1 MTAALG
7 DSSLGFIIDRVDV
20 GILVVT
26 ESLEVVLWNRFMEAN
41 SKVSSAAIVGENL
54 LESFPDLPGKW
65 LSKKVRSV
73 QLLNNFAFTSWQQ
86 RPFLFHFKH
95 HRPITGGV
103 THMYQNCTFIPFE
116 GANGESLVCIT
127 LFDVTDTAISHQAV
141 QQAHADLEELSH
153 RDPLTGVYNRRFM
166 EGELDKEFKRVVRYG
181 GKLSVLFLDLDFFK
195 KVNDTYGHQAGD
207 QVLIEVTERIGEIV
221 RTTDCLARYGGEEFA
236 IMLPETDTSGGLI
249 LANRVREVIEQTPIH
264 YEEHAIP
271 VTASLGL
278 SEYYKG
284 IESYDELLDQSDKAL
299 YVAKKQ
305 GRNRVICF
313 LPEM

>member
-7 DSSLGFIIDRVDV
+7 DNSLGFIIDRVDV

-26 ESLEVVLWNRFMEAN
+26 ENLDVVLWNRFMEAN
-41 SKVSSAAIVGENL
+41 SKVLATSIVGKNL
-54 LESFPDLPGKW
+54 LESFPELPGKW
-65 LSKKVRSV
+65 LEKKVRSV

-86 RPFLFHFKH
+86 RPYLFRFKH

-116 GANGESLVCIT
+116 GSGGESLVCIT
-127 LFDVTDTAISHQAV
+127 LFDVTDTAISHREV
-141 QQAHADLEELSH
+141 EQAHADLEELSH
-153 RDPLTGVYNRRFM
+153 RDALTGVYNRRFM
-166 EGELDKEFKRVVRYG
+166 EAELQKEFKRVERYG

-207 QVLIEVTERIGEIV
+207 KVLIEVTQRISDIV
-221 RTTDCLARYGGEEFA
+221 RTTDYLARYGGEEFA
-236 IMLPETDTSGGLI
+236 IILPETDTTGGLI
-249 LANRVREVIEQTPIH
+249 FANRVKQVIEKTPVF
-264 YEEHAIP
+264 YEEHTIL

-278 SEYYKG
+278 SEYCEG
-284 IESYDELLDQSDKAL
+284 VESYDALLDQSDKAL

-305 GRNRVICF
+305 GRNRVVCY
-313 LPEM
+313 LPDM

>member
-1 MTAALG
+1 VTATLG
-7 DSSLGFIIDRVDV
+7 DNSLGFIIDRVDV

-26 ESLEVVLWNRFMEAN
+26 ENLEVVLWNRFMEAN
-41 SKVSSAAIVGENL
+41 SKLSSETIVGKNL

-65 LSKKVRSV
+65 LEKKVRSV

-86 RPFLFHFKH
+86 RPYLFHFKH

-116 GANGESLVCIT
+116 GSEGESLVCIT
-127 LFDVTDTAISHQAV
+127 LFDVTDTAISHREV
-141 QQAHADLEELSH
+141 QQAHTDLEELSR

-166 EGELDKEFKRVVRYG
+166 ETELDKEFKRVARYG

-207 QVLIEVTERIGEIV
+207 QVLIEVTQRISGIV
-221 RTTDCLARYGGEEFA
+221 RTTDFLARYGGEEFA
-236 IMLPETDTSGGLI
+236 IVLPETDTTGGLI
-249 LANRVREVIEQTPIH
+249 FANRVREVIEKTPVH
-264 YEEHAIP
+264 FGEHVIP

-278 SEYYKG
+278 SEYYDG
-284 IESYDELLDQSDKAL
+284 VESYEVLLDQSDKAL
-299 YVAKKQ
+299 YAAKKQ
-305 GRNRVICF
+305 GRNRVVCF
-313 LPEM
+313 LPDM

>member
-1 MTAALG
+1 MTPAL
-7 DSSLGFIIDRVDV
+7 DDNSLDFIIDRVDV

-26 ESLEVVLWNRFMEAN
+26 ENLEVVLWNRFMEAN
-41 SKVSSAAIVGENL
+41 SKVAAEAIVGTNL

-65 LSKKVRSV
+65 LEKKVRSV

-86 RPFLFHFKH
+86 RPYLFHFRH

-116 GANGESLVCIT
+116 GGGGESLVCIT
-127 LFDVTDTAISHQAV
+127 LFDVTDTAISHREV

-153 RDPLTGVYNRRFM
+153 RDPLTGIYNRRFM
-166 EGELDKEFKRVVRYG
+166 ESELDKEFQRVVRYG

-207 QVLIEVTERIGEIV
+207 QVLIEVTQRITSIA
-221 RTTDCLARYGGEEFA
+221 RATDCLARYGGEEFA
-236 IMLPETDTSGGLI
+236 IILPETDTSGGLI
-249 LANRVREVIEQTPIH
+249 FANRVREVIEKTPVYH
-264 YEEHAIP
+264 EEHVIP

-278 SEYYKG
+278 SEFYEG
-284 IESYDELLDQSDKAL
+284 IESYDALLDQSDKAL
-299 YVAKKQ
+299 YMAKKQ
-305 GRNRVICF
+305 GRNCVVCF
-313 LPEM
+313 SPES

>member
-7 DSSLGFIIDRVDV
+7 DNSLGFIIDRVDV

-26 ESLEVVLWNRFMEAN
+26 ENLEVVLWNRFMEAN
-41 SKVSSAAIVGENL
+41 SKVAAETIVGTNL

-65 LSKKVRSV
+65 LEKKVRSV

-86 RPFLFHFKH
+86 RPYLFHFRH

-116 GANGESLVCIT
+116 GGGGESLVCIT
-127 LFDVTDTAISHQAV
+127 LFDVTDTAISHREV

-153 RDPLTGVYNRRFM
+153 RDPLTGIYNRRFM
-166 EGELDKEFKRVVRYG
+166 ESELDKEFQRVVRYG
-181 GKLSVLFLDLDFFK
+181 GNLSVLFLDLDFFK

-207 QVLIEVTERIGEIV
+207 QVLIEVTQRITSIA
-221 RTTDCLARYGGEEFA
+221 RATDCLARYGGEEFA
-236 IMLPETDTSGGLI
+236 IILPETDTSGALI
-249 LANRVREVIEQTPIH
+249 FANRVREIIEKTPIYH
-264 YEEHAIP
+264 EEHVIP

-278 SEYYKG
+278 SEFYEG
-284 IESYDELLDQSDKAL
+284 VESYDALLDQSDKAL
-299 YVAKKQ
+299 YMAKEQ
-305 GRNRVICF
+305 GRNRVVCF
-313 LPEM
+313 LPES

>member
-26 ESLEVVLWNRFMEAN
+26 ENLEVVLWNRFMEAN
-41 SKVSSAAIVGENL
+41 SKVTSAAIVGKNL

-65 LSKKVRSV
+65 LKKKVRSV

-86 RPFLFHFKH
+86 RPYLFHFKH

-116 GANGESLVCIT
+116 GAGGESLVCIT
-127 LFDVTDTAISHQAV
+127 LFDVTDTAISHREV
-141 QQAHADLEELSH
+141 LQAHADLEEISN

-166 EGELDKEFKRVVRYG
+166 ETELDKEFKRVRRHG
-181 GKLSVLFLDLDFFK
+181 GSLSVLFLDLDFFK
-195 KVNDTYGHQAGD
+195 KVNDTYGHQGGD
-207 QVLIEVTERIGEIV
+207 QVLIEVTQRIGAIA
-221 RTTDCLARYGGEEFA
+221 RATDCLARYGGEEFA
-236 IMLPETDTSGGLI
+236 IILPETDANGALVF
-249 LANRVREVIEQTPIH
+249 ANRVREIIEKTPVH
-264 YEEHAIP
+264 YADKLIS

-278 SEYYKG
+278 CEHSED
-284 IESYDELLDQSDKAL
+284 IETFETLLDLSDKAL

-305 GRNRVICF
+305 GRNRVVSYI
-313 LPEM
+313 PGM

>member
-1 MTAALG
+1 MTATLG
-7 DSSLGFIIDRVDV
+7 DNSLGFIIDRVDV

-26 ESLEVVLWNRFMEAN
+26 ENLEVVLWNRFMEAN
-41 SKVSSAAIVGENL
+41 SKMAAESIVGKNL

-65 LSKKVRSV
+65 LEKKVRSV

-86 RPFLFHFKH
+86 RPYLFHFKH

-116 GANGESLVCIT
+116 GSDGESLVCIT
-127 LFDVTDTAISHQAV
+127 LFDVTDTAISHREV

-153 RDPLTGVYNRRFM
+153 RDPLTGVYNRRYM
-166 EGELDKEFKRVVRYG
+166 EAELDKEFQRVARYG

-207 QVLIEVTERIGEIV
+207 QVLIEVTQRISSIV
-221 RTTDCLARYGGEEFA
+221 RATDCLARYGGEEFA
-236 IMLPETDTSGGLI
+236 IMLPETDTSGGLVF
-249 LANRVREVIEQTPIH
+249 ANRVREAIEKTPVQ
-264 YEEHAIP
+264 YEEHVIA

-278 SEYYKG
+278 SEYVEG
-284 IESYDELLDQSDKAL
+284 TENYDTLLDQSDKAL

-305 GRNRVICF
+305 GRNRVVCF
-313 LPEM
+313 LPDM

>member
-7 DSSLGFIIDRVDV
+7 DNSLGFIIDRVDV

-26 ESLEVVLWNRFMEAN
+26 EDLEVVLWNRFMEAN
-41 SKVSSAAIVGENL
+41 SKVPAEVIVGTNL

-65 LSKKVRSV
+65 LQKKVRSV

-86 RPFLFHFKH
+86 RPYLFHFRH

-116 GANGESLVCIT
+116 GGGGESLVCIT
-127 LFDVTDTAISHQAV
+127 LFDVTDTAISHREV

-153 RDPLTGVYNRRFM
+153 RDPLTGIYNRRYM
-166 EGELDKEFKRVVRYG
+166 EAELDKEFQRVARYG

-207 QVLIEVTERIGEIV
+207 QVLIEVTQRITAIARG
-221 RTTDCLARYGGEEFA
+221 TDCLARYGGEEFA
-236 IMLPETDTSGGLI
+236 IMLPETDTVGGLI
-249 LANRVREVIEQTPIH
+249 FANRVREVIEKTPVY
-264 YEEHAIP
+264 YEEHTIA

-278 SEYYKG
+278 SEYVEGTK
-284 IESYDELLDQSDKAL
+284 SYDALLDQSDKAL

-305 GRNRVICF
+305 GRNRVVCF

>member
-1 MTAALG
+1 MTVVLG
-7 DSSLGFIIDRVDV
+7 DNSLGFIIDRVDV

-26 ESLEVVLWNRFMEAN
+26 ENLDVVLWNRFMEAN
-41 SKVSSAAIVGENL
+41 SKVLSTSIVGKNL
-54 LESFPDLPGKW
+54 LEFFPELPGKW
-65 LSKKVRSV
+65 LNKKVRSV

-86 RPFLFHFKH
+86 RPYLFQFKH

-116 GANGESLVCIT
+116 GSGGESLVCIT
-127 LFDVTDTAISHQAV
+127 LFDVTDTAISHREV

-153 RDPLTGVYNRRFM
+153 RDPLTGVFNRRFM
-166 EGELDKEFKRVVRYG
+166 ESELDKEFQRVARYG

-207 QVLIEVTERIGEIV
+207 QVLIEVTQRINDIV
-221 RTTDCLARYGGEEFA
+221 RTSDCLARYGGEEFA
-236 IMLPETDTSGGLI
+236 IMLPETGITGGLI
-249 LANRVREVIEQTPIH
+249 FANRVREVIEKTPVI
-264 YEEHAIP
+264 YEEHTIP

-278 SEYYKG
+278 SEYCAG
-284 IESYDELLDQSDKAL
+284 INSFDALLDQSDKAL

-305 GRNRVICF
+305 GRNRVVCY
-313 LPEM
+313 LPDM